1 MLAGF
6 LIGVVCGIASIWI
19 LYLSARREIVK
30 LDEEKQLVQQEKQIV
45 LEFMHNLVEGIGE
58 GIKRKDLFQRIVHA
72 ALLSTGALSACAYER
87 LQDGRLRGISV
98 EGLFPPQHP
107 LSEKSIEKISTRAK
121 YLEQVLKTE
130 VFKLGEGLIG
140 AVGRSGRAVLIED
153 ALKDPRVVKHNDPSL
168 QVRSL
173 IVTPLLFRNKVLG
186 VLAVANPADG
196 MVFTETDFSLVQS
209 LSEQAALAIHN
220 SDLMQVQIDKNRLDF
235 DIEMAG
241 SIQGMILPKEFP
253 RNTQLDI
260 AATYKPA
267 QKIGGDLYDVFALGD
282 DRVGIAIADVSGK
295 GVPASLLMAIC
306 HANLR
311 NFAKM
316 FDSPAEVLR
325 HMNAEMQHEMHRHMF
340 ITLTYA
346 IIDTTHNTLT
356 LARAGHELLMML
368 RKQSDRQTYNV
379 EMVSSEGMALGM
391 VPEAIFNSVIEDK
404 RIPFEQND
412 IAVFYTDGVTEA
424 ANPEDVEFSARRL
437 GEVVHT
443 LRDRPARELNQGIVA
458 GVERFTQEHTFLDD
472 ITLVTVKHL

>member
-1 MLAGF
+1 M
-6 LIGVVCGIASIWI
+6 
-19 LYLSARREIVK
+19 
-30 LDEEKQLVQQEKQIV
+30 QQEKQIV

-58 GIKRKDLFQRIVHA
+58 GIKRKELFQRIVHA
-72 ALLSTGALSACAYER
+72 AVLSTGALSACAYER
-87 LQDGRLRGISV
+87 LPDGRLRGVSV

-107 LSEKSIEKISTRAK
+107 LSEKSIEKIATRAK

-130 VFKLGEGLIG
+130 VFKMGEGLIG
-140 AVGRSGRAVLIED
+140 AVGRTGRAVLIED
-153 ALKDPRVVKHNDPSL
+153 ALKDPRVVKHTDPSL

-173 IVTPLLFRNKVLG
+173 IITPLLFRNKVLG

-209 LSEQAALAIHN
+209 LAEQAAMAIHN

-253 RNTQLDI
+253 RIAKLDI

-267 QKIGGDLYDVFALGD
+267 QKIGGDLYDVFALDKHRIG
-282 DRVGIAIADVSGK
+282 VAIADVSGK

-325 HMNAEMQHEMHRHMF
+325 RMNAEMQHEMHRHMF
-340 ITLTYA
+340 ITITYA
-346 IIDTTHNTLT
+346 IIDTSSNTLT
-356 LARAGHELLMML
+356 LARAGHELLLLL
-368 RKQSDRQTYNV
+368 RKDQDKKQFFT
-379 EMVSSEGMALGM
+379 EMVGSEGMALGM
-391 VPEAIFNSVIEDK
+391 VPEAIFNAVIEDK
-404 RIPFEQND
+404 KIPFNKED

-424 ANPEDVEFSARRL
+424 TNPEDFEFSGRRL
-437 GEVVHT
+437 GELVHT
-443 LRDRPARELNQGIVA
+443 LRERSARELNQGIVA
-458 GVERFTQEHTFLDD
+458 GVERFTQKHVFMDD